1 MHAFRIRRLQKL
13 SDFRKESH
21 YDEHNH
27 ACTSL
32 RLVVC
37 NKLANHTAF
46 SG

>member
-13 SDFRKESH
+13 DFRKESH
-21 YDEHNH
+21 YGEHNH
-27 ACTSL
+27 ACMSL
-32 RLVVC
+32 QLVVC